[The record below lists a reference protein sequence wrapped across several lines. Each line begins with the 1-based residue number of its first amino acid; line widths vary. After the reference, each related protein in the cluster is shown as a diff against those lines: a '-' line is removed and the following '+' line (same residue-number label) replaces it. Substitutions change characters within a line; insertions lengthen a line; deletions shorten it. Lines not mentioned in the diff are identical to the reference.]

1 MTAMITMTTTNT
13 SNPAWAALRP
23 AQVLRSTLWQRE
35 PRLAAFGLL
44 MLALMVPALLGLA
57 FDERTLRDVN
67 VWVKPLKFLAA
78 VGLLAFTTAWF
89 IGHLPAARRK
99 ARAVSAIVWTLIATG
114 GFEVAYIVVQA
125 ALGQASHYN
134 VGDTFHSTMYT
145 LMAVAALTLT
155 ATQPAL
161 AWQLWRHGDRS
172 LPPAYR
178 LSVLLGLVLTF
189 VLGAT
194 VGMLLGGMQPPAGAH
209 LPVVGWSMTGGD
221 LRVAHFIGIH
231 AGQALPFVGA
241 AIVALRLPASRS
253 LVLAASGAWT
263 AAFLFTL
270 VQALRG
276 VPLITA

>member
-1 MTAMITMTTTNT
+1 MTAKTAMATTSTWRST
-13 SNPAWAALRP
+13 WAALRP
-23 AQVLRSTLWQRE
+23 AQALCALWERE
-35 PRLAAFGLL
+35 PRLAAFGML

-57 FDERTLRDVN
+57 IDERTLRDVN
-67 VWVKPLKFLAA
+67 VWVKPLKFIASVA
-78 VGLLAFTTAWF
+78 LLAFTTAWF
-89 IGHLPAARRK
+89 IGHLPTVRRK
-99 ARAVSAIVWTLIATG
+99 TRAVRAIVWALIATG
-114 GFEVAYIVVQA
+114 GFEVIYIFAQA

-134 VGDTFHSTMYT
+134 VGDAFHAAMYT
-145 LMAVAALTLT
+145 LMGAGALTLT

-161 AWQLWRHGDRS
+161 AWQLWKHGDPR

-178 LSVLLGLVLTF
+178 LAVLLGLVLTF

-231 AGQALPFVGA
+231 AGQVLPIAGV

-253 LVLAASGAWT
+253 LVWAASGAWT
-263 AAFLFTL
+263 AAFLLTL

-276 VPLITA
+276 IPLISA